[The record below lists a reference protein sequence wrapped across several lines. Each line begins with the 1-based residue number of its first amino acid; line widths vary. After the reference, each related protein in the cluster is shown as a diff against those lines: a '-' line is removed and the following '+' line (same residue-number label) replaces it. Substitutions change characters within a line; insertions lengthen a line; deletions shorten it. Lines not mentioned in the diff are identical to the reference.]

1 MASTKRRSRPDWVSR
16 NLLTISWVS
25 LLQDAASEMLYP
37 VMPIFLNTVLGA
49 PAAVVGA
56 IEGAAEGMMAGTKLL
71 SGWFNNWIPRKRM
84 VLLGYAGAALGKFI
98 IALATAWPIVLLGR
112 MTDRLGKGIRSA
124 PRDAILVGGVDAADR
139 GKVIGFH
146 RSADTA
152 GAVIGPAFVL
162 ALLSLFDT
170 EIRTILWIAIIPAV
184 ASTLAVL
191 FIRDNEPAR
200 RKAVQPATPTTSQG
214 RLPREITRLIT
225 LLTIFAAVNF
235 PDALILLH
243 VSQRG
248 FDLTEVISMYLIFNI
263 AYALLSFPFGALADR
278 FSPHQIY
285 AMGLICFSVTYGG
298 LAVTS
303 DFTTTVILIVVYG
316 AFSAANDTV
325 GKAWAS
331 KLAPADQQLRVQ
343 ARLQGL
349 TGFGILFAGLWAGA
363 LWNLGD
369 GFGVVPMAISAV
381 SGVVVAVVMLNQK
394 WVSLQSR

>member
-1 MASTKRRSRPDWVSR
+1 MLFRS
-16 NLLTISWVS
+16 
-25 LLQDAASEMLYP
+25 
-37 VMPIFLNTVLGA
+37 
-49 PAAVVGA
+49 
-56 IEGAAEGMMAGTKLL
+56 
-71 SGWFNNWIPRKRM
+71 
-84 VLLGYAGAALGKFI
+84 
-98 IALATAWPIVLLGR
+98 
-112 MTDRLGKGIRSA
+112 
-124 PRDAILVGGVDAADR
+124 
-139 GKVIGFH
+139 
-146 RSADTA
+146 
-152 GAVIGPAFVL
+152 
-162 ALLSLFDT
+162 
-170 EIRTILWIAIIPAV
+170 
-184 ASTLAVL
+184 
-191 FIRDNEPAR
+191 
-200 RKAVQPATPTTSQG
+200 
-214 RLPREITRLIT
+214 
-225 LLTIFAAVNF
+225 
-235 PDALILLH
+235 
-243 VSQRG
+243 
-248 FDLTEVISMYLIFNI
+248 
-263 AYALLSFPFGALADR
+263 ALLSFPFGALADR

>member
-1 MASTKRRSRPDWVSR
+1 MAKKRKERPDWVSR

-37 VMPIFLNTVLGA
+37 VMPVFLNTVLGA

-56 IEGAAEGMMAGTKLL
+56 IEGAAEGMMAATKLL
-71 SGWFNNWIPRKRM
+71 SGWLNNWIPRKRM
-84 VLLGYAGAALGKFI
+84 VLLGYAGAALGKLI
-98 IALATAWPIVLLGR
+98 IALATAWPVVLLGR

-170 EIRTILWIAIIPAV
+170 GIRTILWIAIIPAV

-191 FIRDNEPAR
+191 FIRDDEPAR
-200 RKAVQPATPTTSQG
+200 RKVERPVTATSGDGP
-214 RLPREITRLIT
+214 LPREITRLIY

-243 VSQRG
+243 VSQSG

-263 AYALLSFPFGALADR
+263 AYAMLSFPFGALADR
-278 FSPHQIY
+278 FAPHQIY
-285 AMGLICFSVTYGG
+285 AMGLICFAITYGG
-298 LAVTS
+298 LALTS
-303 DFTTTVILIVVYG
+303 DFTLTVVLIVIYG

-331 KLAPADQQLRVQ
+331 KLAPANQQLRVQ

-363 LWNLGD
+363 LWNVGQGLGA
-369 GFGVVPMAISAV
+369 VPLTISAV
-381 SGVVVAVVMLNQK
+381 SGLVVAMVMLNQR
-394 WVSLQSR
+394 WVSLKQP